1 MKKKLIYCSLMFTI
15 ALLGLNSC
23 EKETPAPTVDFTSTP
38 SGLTVTFTST
48 VTDVS
53 TYLWEFGDGKTSI
66 EANPVYKYEGGGE
79 YEVILTVTGE
89 GGTATKKNKVTV
101 SPSLDDIKVMLSGGP
116 SATNGKTWVL
126 KTSAVTEGDGASAVD
141 ANMVVLI
148 PVPADFYNWM
158 GREKNDGLKE
168 EFTFKYDGT
177 YTVNAKNDTAIGI
190 SLYAFVNNIT
200 VPNSN
205 SPYGTCRVKYKG
217 PAGAKWE
224 LKEGNIEVT
233 AILNPSETKIPPGTG
248 KVTFTNKRYL
258 SLTAGSYFGFLD
270 FTTSNNIIIK
280 SVSPTQLRIAMM
292 VCMYAGAA
300 DPSGAGLPYVNVP
313 THMYHMTFEVKK

>member
-1 MKKKLIYCSLMFTI
+1 MKQKFNTIILIFLFV
-15 ALLGLNSC
+15 LGLSSC
-23 EKETPAPTVDFTSTP
+23 KEETPAPTVDFTATP
-38 SGLTVTFTST
+38 NGLTVTFTAT
-48 VTDVS
+48 VTDVN
-53 TYLWEFGDGKTSI
+53 TYLWEFGDGKTST

-89 GGTATKKNKVTV
+89 GGTASKKNKVTV
-101 SPSLDDIKVMLSGGP
+101 APSLEDIKVMLTGGP
-116 SATNGKTWVL
+116 GAASGKTWVL

-148 PVPADFYNWM
+148 PVPADFYNWL
-158 GREKNDGLKE
+158 GREKNDGPKD
-168 EFTFKYDGT
+168 EFTFKYDGS
-177 YTVNAKNDTAIGI
+177 YTVNTKNDTTVAI
-190 SLYAFVNNIT
+190 SLFAFVNNIT

-205 SPYGTCRVKYKG
+205 GPYGTCRALYKG
-217 PAGAKWE
+217 PAGATWQ

-258 SLTAGSYFGFLD
+258 SFSTGSYFGFLD
-270 FTTSNNIIIK
+270 FTTSNNIILK
-280 SVSPTQLRIAMM
+280 SISPTQLSVAMM

-300 DPSGAGLPYVNVP
+300 DPSGNGLPYVNVP
-313 THMYHMTFEVKK
+313 THMYHMTFVAK

>member
-1 MKKKLIYCSLMFTI
+1 MKQRLNTCIFLILFV
-15 ALLGLNSC
+15 LGLISC
-23 EKETPAPTVDFTSTP
+23 DKETPVPTVDFTATP
-38 SGLTVTFTST
+38 SGLTVTFAST
-48 VTDVS
+48 VTDVT
-53 TYLWEFGDGKTSI
+53 TYAWDFGDGKTST
-66 EANPVYKYEGGGE
+66 EANPVHKYEGGGE
-79 YEVILTVTGE
+79 FEVTLTVTGD

-126 KTSAVTEGDGASAVD
+126 KTASITEGDGASAVD

-205 SPYGTCRVKYKG
+205 SPYGTCRIKYKG
-217 PAGAKWE
+217 PAGATWQ

-258 SLTAGSYFGFLD
+258 TLSAGSYFGFLD

-280 SVSPTQLRIAMM
+280 SVSPTQLSVALM

-300 DPSGAGLPYVNVP
+300 DPSGNGLPYVNVP
-313 THMYHMTFEVKK
+313 THMYHMTFVAK